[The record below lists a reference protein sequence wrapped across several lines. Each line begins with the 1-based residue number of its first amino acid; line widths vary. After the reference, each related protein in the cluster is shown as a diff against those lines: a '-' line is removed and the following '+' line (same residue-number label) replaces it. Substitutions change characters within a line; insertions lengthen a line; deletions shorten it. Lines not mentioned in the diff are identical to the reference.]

1 MESLRSST
9 DTEVKVVVEAIPR
22 LDDTIKTKV
31 ASSDMSVYVVPHG
44 TREEGKR
51 RIVVGTMKI

>member
-1 MESLRSST
+1 
-9 DTEVKVVVEAIPR
+9 VVVEAIPR